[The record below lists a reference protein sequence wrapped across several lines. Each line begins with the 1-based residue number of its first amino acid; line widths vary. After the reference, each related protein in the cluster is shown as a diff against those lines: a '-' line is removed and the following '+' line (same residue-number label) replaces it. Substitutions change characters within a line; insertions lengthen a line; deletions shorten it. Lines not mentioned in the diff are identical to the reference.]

1 MSSNKDKIRD
11 WFFALPE
18 EQQNQIDSL
27 IEDIRE
33 KEGLIE
39 IHEQSL
45 REMIRKLAR
54 ILEPLIKDPSQT
66 SMIIK
71 AIANGRISDETI
83 EKVLPEDKK
92 RKHKPYELF
101 SKREINGVDF
111 SRPVTVASDGSESHE
126 PESKQ
131 EPELYEGDPEPI
143 PSVQEVNEQATEI
156 ALTLAD
162 QYAADAKERDLR
174 LNEALKLADDKNK
187 RIEQLL
193 LENGELELK
202 IIDLQTAAD
211 QAKEVDRK
219 EELQI
224 EVDNMKL
231 TIHELQEALR
241 AKVKTSGF
249 TQASQLPKQ
258 VWLAAIN
265 AINFYRELNKAS
277 RFAIEHN
284 DPWKKIVFDVA
295 EDGQLKA
302 AKLEGQ

>member
-18 EQQNQIDSL
+18 EQRNQIDSI

-33 KEGLIE
+33 KEGFIE
-39 IHEQSL
+39 THEQSL
-45 REMIRKLAR
+45 REMVRKLAR
-54 ILEPLIKDPSQT
+54 ILEPLIDDPSQT

-71 AIANGRISDETI
+71 AIANGRISDEII

-101 SKREINGVDF
+101 SKREIKGFDF
-111 SRPVTVASDGSESHE
+111 QEPETVTVASDGSESRQ
-126 PESKQ
+126 PEF
-131 EPELYEGDPEPI
+131 YEGESEPI
-143 PSVQEVNEQATEI
+143 PSIQEVNEQATEI

-162 QYAADAKERDLR
+162 AYGKDAKDLALR
-174 LNEALKLADDKNK
+174 LQEALTLADDKDK

-193 LENGELELK
+193 LQQGELELQITDLK
-202 IIDLQTAAD
+202 QKPQQLPKDVDKTEDLQI
-211 QAKEVDRK
+211 
-219 EELQI
+219 QI
-224 EVDNMKL
+224 DNMQQ
-231 TIHELQEALR
+231 TITELQEALR
-241 AKVKTSGF
+241 AKVQTSGF
-249 TQASQLPKQ
+249 TQASHLPKQ

-284 DPWKKIVFDVA
+284 DPWKKIIFDVA

-302 AKLEGQ
+302 AKVEGTT